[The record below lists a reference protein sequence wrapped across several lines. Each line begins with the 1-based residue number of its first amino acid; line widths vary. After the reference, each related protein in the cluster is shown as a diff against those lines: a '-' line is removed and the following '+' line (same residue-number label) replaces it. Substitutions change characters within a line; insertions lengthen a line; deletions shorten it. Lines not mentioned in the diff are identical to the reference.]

1 LPETIF
7 RNIRESKPFE
17 VKPRSIFDLRY
28 QTLSEPN
35 ERLEGSP
42 NHSEDW
48 VNAGSTPNLLDQTR
62 NNTDADSSERDR
74 FADSDPGTT
83 YHGSEETQ
91 YTSPERSEGD
101 NSF

>member
-1 LPETIF
+1 V
-7 RNIRESKPFE
+7 
-17 VKPRSIFDLRY
+17 VKPRSIFDLGY
-28 QTLSEPN
+28 QTIPEPN
-35 ERLEGSP
+35 MRLEGIS

-48 VNAGSTPNLLDQTR
+48 VNAGSTPILLDQSS
-62 NNTDADSSERDR
+62 NNTDADSSDRIR

-83 YHGSEETQ
+83 YHGSQETQ